1 MPRGRASSSR
11 ISCMVRAL
19 GAPVIEPVGCAG
31 DRTGG
36 KQRAEHV
43 MKPDAGSCP
52 RCHLRRELPDRRVSL
67 GGEQVGDLDAAD
79 SGDPGQVVA
88 EQIDDH
94 QVLGSLLGAGAQP
107 ADLLGVLLR
116 GSAAGGGALHR
127 TRPQA
132 VACPLEEQLR
142 TGAHHDVAT
151 QVEVGVVGAAPRRAG
166 PRPDRRRTPRDR
178 RRVARAAGRSRCTG
192 RSLLQRCTPEPDRR
206 RASAPRPSSP
216 APTRRQARV
225 TRW

>member
-1 MPRGRASSSR
+1 
-11 ISCMVRAL
+11 
-19 GAPVIEPVGCAG
+19 
-31 DRTGG
+31 
-36 KQRAEHV
+36 

-151 QVEVGVVGAAPRRAG
+151 QVEVGVVGAAPRRAALG
-166 PRPDRRRTPRDR
+166 PGQTGVERLEIAVESRAQPVGHVALVGHSCSDVLPNPTDGERVLLGRPVRHPLG
-178 RRVARAAGRSRCTG
+178 GRLG
-192 RSLLQRCTPEPDRR
+192 
-206 RASAPRPSSP
+206 
-216 APTRRQARV
+216 
-225 TRW
+225 